1 MLVKGPSL
9 KKRPHWILGRVLE
22 LIYGDDNNVRSVRL
36 KRGDGV
42 IQHHSISHLYPMELS
57 LTHHFVTNDSSSHT
71 QENEVVA
78 DGDNDSPAENIVT
91 QAIEPVIDQDLNND
105 AGMLD
110 QIMVPDVEPE
120 LIVDHSDS
128 SNGANQISPIVISQV
143 AEDTVHPSG
152 RPKRR
157 IVKNSRPLDEQFLYY
172 D

>member
-1 MLVKGPSL
+1 MFMANSNSDFDNDTYAPASPLV
-9 KKRPHWILGRVLE
+9 
-22 LIYGDDNNVRSVRL
+22 NNSNSDSVSQFL
-36 KRGDGV
+36 
-42 IQHHSISHLYPMELS
+42 SIEPYCAP
-57 LTHHFVTNDSSSHT
+57 SSSVPSS
-71 QENEVVA
+71 VV
-78 DGDNDSPAENIVT
+78 NVVT
-91 QAIEPVIDQDLNND
+91 QAIEPVIEQDLNND

-120 LIVDHSDS
+120 CIVDHSDS
-128 SNGANQISPIVISQV
+128 CNGANQISPIVISQV